1 LLVIPIIYVKE
12 KQAFRKEGGI
22 LRFLGK
28 PIDVARK
35 LKDEG
40 YRLIHIVDL
49 DALALL
55 STNLDIYDALTYFVN
70 VQVECAPD
78 DTLVKKLL
86 SLKCRVVL
94 APSELDLSQLKE
106 RKLLVA
112 KIPKDFKGS
121 VNDYHD
127 IILEDADNEIVKRFL
142 SLKKRIIIFDKD
154 KDKVKEEVWGIIT
167 SAF

>member
-1 LLVIPIIYVKE
+1 MLVIPIIYVKE
-12 KQAFRKEGGI
+12 KQAFRKDGGI
-22 LRFLGK
+22 LRFLGR
-28 PIDVARK
+28 PVDVAKK

-40 YRLIHIVDL
+40 YKLIHIVDL

-55 STNLDIYDALTYFVN
+55 STNLDVYDSLTYFIN
-70 VQVECAPD
+70 VQVECGPD
-78 DTLVKKLL
+78 DRLVKKLL

-94 APSELDLSQLKE
+94 LPSELDLSQLRE

-121 VNDYHD
+121 LDEFHD
-127 IILEDADNEIVKRFL
+127 IILEDGDNESVRKFL
-142 SLKKRIIIFDKD
+142 SLKKRVIIFDKD
-154 KDKVKEEVWGIIT
+154 KDKVKEEVWGVIT